1 MPDNIISK
9 ELENETMLYDTE
21 QDKIHVLNPTARMI
35 YNFYKDGKTT
45 AEIEDE
51 IRKHFQSEKTE
62 NFHGDVQKCIEEL
75 RKNGLVE

>member
-9 ELENETMLYDTE
+9 ELENETMLYDTG
-21 QDKIHVLNPTARMI
+21 QDKIHVLNATARMI
-35 YNFYKDGKTT
+35 YDLHKDGKTT

-62 NFHGDVQKCIEEL
+62 NFHEDVQKCIEDL
-75 RKNGLVE
+75 KKSGLIE